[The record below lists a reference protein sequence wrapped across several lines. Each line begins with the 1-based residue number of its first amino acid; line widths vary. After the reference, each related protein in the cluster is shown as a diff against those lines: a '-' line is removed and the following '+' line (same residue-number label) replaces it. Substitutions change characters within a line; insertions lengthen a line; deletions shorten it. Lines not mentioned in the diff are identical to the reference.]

1 MNVQNVFKR
10 NDWYMIKKIIKKN
23 TDDLSL
29 LTDLGHIYEL
39 QGDKK
44 KSEKVY
50 EEAIKSVTFNEN
62 QILGLANSFVQKEM
76 FDYAI
81 KTYLEGR
88 KVSNNYLP
96 FFIEIAEVY
105 QKKQDVLAM
114 LDAYLQSV
122 AYSEQYLEPVQ
133 SRLQDF
139 IAEDINGKRVEVLK
153 QMLIRAIQKNSDL
166 VVYNELMIWLAI
178 QIKDFDAAFVQC
190 KALDKKYKEDGKR
203 LFDLAKIALENNAY
217 DKASE
222 CYKYVISKGEDGF
235 FYINSKVALVN
246 TEYKRI
252 TSDVS
257 ISEEKRYSLKNEFK
271 NTISELGI
279 SSTTFQLVLEY
290 SHFLAFYMH
299 NIPESIEN
307 LNSIID
313 LPNAPPKNKAYAKI
327 ELADI
332 LLLYGDI
339 WEATLLYS
347 QVDKAF
353 KNDPIGHEAKF
364 KNAKLSYYRGDF
376 FWALAQ
382 LDVLKAATSKLI
394 ANDALE
400 LSLLIS
406 DNIEWDS
413 SLLELATY
421 ARADLLFFQN
431 KYDSALFTLDSIKTI
446 TLNHPINDEV
456 LYKKA
461 QIYDI
466 LGDFEKAVSYLEQI
480 SIAYSEGIL
489 GDDAMFLMAQM
500 YENKLHNNEK
510 AKELYKD
517 FLIKYP
523 GSIYTTEA
531 RKRFRTLRG
540 DSIN

>member
-1 MNVQNVFKR
+1 M
-10 NDWYMIKKIIKKN
+10 
-23 TDDLSL
+23 SL